1 MYNRTKPLAFRSEI
15 EFNHSKPIKM
25 KTLFSTLIILAI
37 CASMTAQNTTFASWD
52 TDNDLIIEREEF
64 TTKFIDQYFNA
75 WDATD
80 KRGIIEEGFFKSSYA
95 GLDTDN
101 DRMLSDQEW
110 LIGYNY
116 FYDDYVIYEDTDM
129 VDANEDGR
137 ISYDEYYD
145 VLYETNYFTD
155 IDLDNDNYISEY
167 ELANYIFSNW
177 DTNNSGTI
185 SRAEFNQFDWY
196 YLDV

>member
-1 MYNRTKPLAFRSEI
+1 
-15 EFNHSKPIKM
+15 M